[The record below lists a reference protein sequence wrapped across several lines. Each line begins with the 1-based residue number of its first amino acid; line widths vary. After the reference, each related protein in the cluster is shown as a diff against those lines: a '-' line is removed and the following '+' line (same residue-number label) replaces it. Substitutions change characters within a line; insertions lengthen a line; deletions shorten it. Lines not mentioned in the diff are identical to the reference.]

1 MTMASQMK
9 VLVVG
14 GGGREHA
21 LAWALAKAP
30 SVREVLCAPGNAGIE
45 SVARCVAVKADE
57 IVRVAELAEAEKA
70 DLVVV
75 GPEAPLVAG
84 LSDLLRA
91 RGRAVFGCS
100 RAAAEIE
107 GSKAFA
113 KEVMA
118 RHSVPTAAFGAFSA
132 VPEAELFIDE
142 LCRVGERDAG
152 GEARVVIKADG
163 LAAGK
168 GVVIAR
174 GAAEAKTALRAML
187 AGETVGAAGRRVVVE
202 EFLVGREASLMA
214 LVDGE
219 RVTPLVPCEDHKQ
232 VHDGDKGPMT
242 GGMGV
247 VSPTTVMSDLEVAR
261 AVREVLEPTARG
273 MAAEGR
279 PFRGLLYAGLM
290 LTAKGPRALEFN
302 CRFGDPETQAL
313 MARLDDDLGAL
324 LYANATG
331 RPIERVRFSAR
342 AAVTVVMASGGYPGA
357 YQSGVPIDGLDAAG
371 AIDGVTVFH
380 AGTRRDGERVV
391 TAGGRVL
398 GVTAVGDDVT
408 AARARVYDAVAQ
420 IRFAGAHYRRDIG
433 DRHSQGR
440 HA

>member
-1 MTMASQMK
+1 MAGSSKMK

-21 LAWALAKAP
+21 LTWALARSP

-45 SVARCVAVKADE
+45 SVARCLPTKADE
-57 IVRVAELAEAEKA
+57 SMALAELADAENV

-84 LSDLLRA
+84 LADLLRD

-107 GSKAFA
+107 GSKIFS
-113 KEVMA
+113 KELMQ
-118 RHSVPTAAFGAFSA
+118 RHSVPTAAFGAFSQL
-132 VPEAELFIDE
+132 PEAELFIDDLARQSE
-142 LCRVGERDAG
+142 
-152 GEARVVIKADG
+152 RVVIKADG

-168 GVVIAR
+168 GVVLAR
-174 GAAEAKTALRAML
+174 GAAEAKRELAKML
-187 AGETVGAAGRRVVVE
+187 DGETVGDAGRRVVVE

-219 RVTPLVPCEDHKQ
+219 RVTPLVPAEDHKQ
-232 VHDGDKGPMT
+232 VGDGDEGPMT

-247 VSPTTVMSDLEVAR
+247 VSPTAVMSDLEVAR

-273 MAAEGR
+273 LAAEGR

-290 LTAKGPRALEFN
+290 LTDKGPRALEFN
-302 CRFGDPETQAL
+302 CRFGDPETQVL
-313 MARLDDDLGAL
+313 MARLDDDLGAV

-331 RPIERVRFSAR
+331 KTIERVRFSNR
-342 AAVTVVMASGGYPGA
+342 AAVCVVMASGGYPGA
-357 YQSGVPIDGLDAAG
+357 YDSGVPIDGLDDAARV
-371 AIDGVTVFH
+371 DGVIVFH
-380 AGTRRDGERVV
+380 AGTRRDGDRVV

-398 GVTAVGDDVT
+398 GVTGVGDSVT
-408 AARARVYDAVAQ
+408 EARARAYDAVAQ

-433 DRHSQGR
+433 MRR
-440 HA
+440 RA

>member
-1 MTMASQMK
+1 MK

-21 LAWALAKAP
+21 LAWALRRSP
-30 SVREVLCAPGNAGIE
+30 SVREVVCAPGNAGIAE
-45 SVARCVAVKADE
+45 VARCVPVKADE
-57 IVRVAELAEAEKA
+57 IVKVADLADAEAV

-84 LSDLLRA
+84 LADLLTD

-107 GSKAFA
+107 GSKVFA
-113 KEVMA
+113 KELMA
-118 RHSVPTAAFGAFSA
+118 RHAIPTAAFGAFSQL
-132 VPEAELFIDE
+132 PEAELFVDE
-142 LCRVGERDAG
+142 LMRGEG
-152 GEARVVIKADG
+152 VERVVIKADG

-174 GAAEAKTALRAML
+174 GVGEAKAELRRML
-187 AGETVGAAGRRVVVE
+187 AGETVGDAGSRVVIE
-202 EFLVGREASLMA
+202 EFLDGREASLMA

-219 RVTPLVPCEDHKQ
+219 RVTPLQPAEDHKT
-232 VHDGDKGPMT
+232 VLDGDRGPMT

-273 MAAEGR
+273 LVAEGR

-290 LTAKGPRALEFN
+290 LTARGPKVLEFN

-313 MARLDDDLGAL
+313 LARLDDDLGAL
-324 LYANATG
+324 LHAVAIG
-331 RPIERVRFSAR
+331 RPVERVRFSAR
-342 AAVTVVMASGGYPGA
+342 AAVCVVMASAGYPGP
-357 YQSGVPIDGLDAAG
+357 YPTGIPIDGLDAA
-371 AIDGVTVFH
+371 ARLDGVTVFH
-380 AGTRRDGERVV
+380 AGTRRDGDRIV

-398 GVTAVGDDVT
+398 GVTAVGDDVEQ
-408 AARARVYDAVAQ
+408 ARGRAYRAVESIQ
-420 IRFAGAHYRRDIG
+420 FEGAHFRRDIG
-433 DRHSQGR
+433 RRGR
-440 HA
+440 A

>member
-1 MTMASQMK
+1 MAAFSKMK

-21 LAWALAKAP
+21 LAWALSRSP
-30 SVREVLCAPGNAGIE
+30 SVRELLCAPGNAGIE
-45 SVARCVAVKADE
+45 SVARCVPVKADE
-57 IVRVAELAEAEKA
+57 MLELAELVESENV

-84 LSDLLRA
+84 LADLLRD

-107 GSKAFA
+107 GSKIFS
-113 KEVMA
+113 KELMA
-118 RHSVPTAAFGAFSA
+118 RHSVPTAAFGAFSQL
-132 VPEAELFIDE
+132 PEAELFIDE
-142 LCRVGERDAG
+142 LMREGAE
-152 GEARVVIKADG
+152 RVVIKADG

-168 GVVIAR
+168 GVVLAR
-174 GAAEAKTALRAML
+174 GVDEAKRELAKML
-187 AGETVGAAGRRVVVE
+187 AGDTVGDAGRRVVVE

-219 RVTPLVPCEDHKQ
+219 RVTPLVPAEDHKQ
-232 VHDGDKGPMT
+232 IGDGDEGPMT

-247 VSPTTVMSDLEVAR
+247 VSPTAVMSDLEAAR
-261 AVREVLEPTARG
+261 AIKEVLEPTARG
-273 MAAEGR
+273 LATEGR

-302 CRFGDPETQAL
+302 CRFGDPETQVL

-331 RPIERVRFSAR
+331 RPVERVRFSAR
-342 AAVTVVMASGGYPGA
+342 AAVCVVMASGG
-357 YQSGVPIDGLDAAG
+357 
-371 AIDGVTVFH
+371 
-380 AGTRRDGERVV
+380 
-391 TAGGRVL
+391 
-398 GVTAVGDDVT
+398 
-408 AARARVYDAVAQ
+408 
-420 IRFAGAHYRRDIG
+420 
-433 DRHSQGR
+433 
-440 HA
+440 

>member
-1 MTMASQMK
+1 MAAFSKMK

-21 LAWALAKAP
+21 LAWALARSA
-30 SVREVLCAPGNAGIE
+30 SVREVLCAPGNVGIE
-45 SVARCVAVKADE
+45 SVARCVPVKADE
-57 IVRVAELAEAEKA
+57 MVKLAELVEAENV

-84 LSDLLRA
+84 LADLLRD
-91 RGRAVFGCS
+91 RGRPVFGCS

-107 GSKAFA
+107 GSKIFS
-113 KEVMA
+113 KELMA
-118 RHSVPTAAFGAFSA
+118 RHSVPTAAFGAFSQL
-132 VPEAELFIDE
+132 PEAELFVDE
-142 LCRVGERDAG
+142 LMREGAE
-152 GEARVVIKADG
+152 RVVIKADG

-168 GVVIAR
+168 GVVLAR
-174 GAAEAKTALRAML
+174 GVDEAKRELRKML
-187 AGETVGAAGRRVVVE
+187 GGETVGDAGRRVVVE

-219 RVTPLVPCEDHKQ
+219 RVTPLVPAEDHKQ
-232 VHDGDKGPMT
+232 AHDGDEGPMT

-247 VSPTTVMSDLEVAR
+247 VSPTSVMSDVEVAR

-273 MAAEGR
+273 LAAEGR
-279 PFRGLLYAGLM
+279 PFTVLLYAGLM

-302 CRFGDPETQAL
+302 CRFGDPETQVL

-331 RPIERVRFSAR
+331 RPIERVRFSER
-342 AAVTVVMASGGYPGA
+342 AAVCVVMASGGYPGA
-357 YQSGVPIDGLDAAG
+357 YETGVPIDGLDAAG
-371 AIDGVTVFH
+371 RIEGVTVFH
-380 AGTRRDGERVV
+380 AGTRRDGDRIV

-398 GVTAVGDDVT
+398 GVTGVGDTVDE
-408 AARARVYDAVAQ
+408 ARARAYDAVAQ

-433 DRHSQGR
+433 MRRS
-440 HA
+440 A

>member
-1 MTMASQMK
+1 MAATSQMK

-21 LAWALAKAP
+21 LAWALAKSP

-45 SVARCVAVKADE
+45 SAARCVPVKADE
-57 IVRVAELAEAEKA
+57 ILRIAELAESEKV

-84 LSDLLRA
+84 LSDLLRD
-91 RGRAVFGCS
+91 RGQAVFGCS

-107 GSKAFA
+107 GSKIFS
-113 KEVMA
+113 KELMQ
-118 RHSVPTAAFGAFSA
+118 RHAVPTAAFGAFSQL
-132 VPEAELFIDE
+132 PEAELFIDDLMQKSE
-142 LCRVGERDAG
+142 
-152 GEARVVIKADG
+152 RVVIKADG

-174 GAAEAKTALRAML
+174 GAAEAKAELRKML
-187 AGETVGAAGRRVVVE
+187 AGDTVGDAGRRVVVE

-232 VHDGDKGPMT
+232 VRDGDEGPMT

-247 VSPTTVMSDLEVAR
+247 VSPTTVMSDLEIAR

-313 MARLDDDLGAL
+313 MARLDDDLGGL

-331 RPIERVRFSAR
+331 RPIERVRFSPR
-342 AAVTVVMASGGYPGA
+342 AAVTVVMASAGYPGA
-357 YQSGVPIDGLDAAG
+357 YPSGVPIDGLDAAG
-371 AIDGVTVFH
+371 RLDGVTVFH

-398 GVTAVGDDVT
+398 GVTAVGDDVA
-408 AARARVYDAVAQ
+408 AARARVYDAVAH
-420 IRFAGAHYRRDIG
+420 INFAGAHYRRDIG
-433 DRHSQGR
+433 ARGSKRRD
-440 HA
+440 A

>member
-1 MTMASQMK
+1 MAGPSSQLK

-21 LAWALAKAP
+21 LAWALARSP
-30 SVREVLCAPGNAGIE
+30 SVREVLCAPGNAGMAR
-45 SVARCVAVKADE
+45 VARVIPVDADRAV
-57 IVRVAELAEAEKA
+57 ELAALADAEDV

-84 LSDLLRA
+84 LADLLRE

-113 KEVMA
+113 KELMA
-118 RHSVPTAAFGAFSA
+118 RHSVPTAAFGAFSQA
-132 VPEAELFIDE
+132 PEAELFVDQ
-142 LCRVGERDAG
+142 LLADGE
-152 GEARVVIKADG
+152 RVVIKADG

-174 GAAEAKTALRAML
+174 GAAEAKREIRKML
-187 AGETVGAAGRRVVVE
+187 AGDTVGDAGRRVVVE

-219 RVTPLVPCEDHKQ
+219 RVTVLAPAEDHKQ
-232 VHDGDKGPMT
+232 VGDGDQGPMT

-247 VSPTTVMSDLEVAR
+247 VSPTPVLSDLEIAR
-261 AVREVLEPTARG
+261 AIKEVLEPTARG
-273 MAAEGR
+273 LAAEGR
-279 PFRGLLYAGLM
+279 SFRGLLYAGLM
-290 LTAKGPRALEFN
+290 LTDKGPRALEFN

-324 LYANATG
+324 LWANATG
-331 RPIERVRFSAR
+331 RPIERVRFSR
-342 AAVTVVMASGGYPGA
+342 AAAVCVVMASGGYPGP
-357 YQSGVPIDGLDAAG
+357 YRRDLPIDGLDAAG
-371 AIDGVTVFH
+371 RIEGVTVFH
-380 AGTRRDGERVV
+380 SGTRTKDDRIV

-398 GVTAVGDDVT
+398 GVTASGGDVDE
-408 AARARVYDAVAQ
+408 ARSRAYRAVEA
-420 IRFAGAHYRRDIG
+420 IRFEGAHYRHDIG
-433 DRHSQGR
+433 TRR
-440 HA
+440 YA